1 MSDLLQS
8 VFSLRKSLI
17 DDFIAI
23 AVETST
29 FRQRYLLHFHFAI
42 F

>member
-8 VFSLRKSLI
+8 VFSLRKSL